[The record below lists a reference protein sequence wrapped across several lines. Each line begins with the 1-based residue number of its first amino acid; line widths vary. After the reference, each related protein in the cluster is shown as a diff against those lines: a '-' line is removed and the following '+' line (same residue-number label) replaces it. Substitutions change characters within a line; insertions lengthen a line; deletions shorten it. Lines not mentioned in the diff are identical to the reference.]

1 MNAQP
6 QQSASAD
13 EPSVAGVR
21 VRPVWPVL
29 LFVLLVSSAAL
40 ALYAERSDGVDP
52 LIARAS
58 PFVFLAFAVGFAIY
72 RLALV
77 VARRYSAFK
86 AFFQIFIAA
95 LFFMLL
101 LLPGTPATNSRL
113 PGLFGHREPQVRAL
127 AAKVAGLEH
136 DATARA
142 SLIEL
147 LDDPAPDVRA
157 AAHASLVTLNGGV
170 DLGSTPKAWKGP
182 VP

>member
-1 MNAQP
+1 MNAPSQEN
-6 QQSASAD
+6 ASAD

-40 ALYAERSDGVDP
+40 ALYAQRSEGVDP
-52 LIARAS
+52 LVARSA

-86 AFFQIFIAA
+86 AFFQIFVAA

-113 PGLFGHREPQVRAL
+113 PGLYGHRDPQVRAL

-136 DATARA
+136 DASARA
-142 SLIEL
+142 ALVEL

-157 AAHASLVTLNGGV
+157 AAHTALVVLNAGV
-170 DLGSTPKAWKGP
+170 DLGTTPKAWKGP